1 VLVRKFL
8 LAVGLTVLSFAPAL
22 AQKDLSQD
30 DPVFLRWPELRQA
43 FFVTS
48 ETKVATHKYVA
59 MPMPKECA
67 FFYADAYSTP
77 STGERDTR
85 DKAVRDCN
93 ARLQQLGPLH
103 ENYPMACACRNV
115 IGRDKYRLDFA
126 EIPAQTYAP
135 LSMFYRDRMGQ
146 LARLNGYAE
155 IGIPFRGPG
164 TAVPISVYN
173 NTGQLVCNGTLN
185 ATAAIEGP
193 YTLNC
198 LRGTV
203 VSRGVLQA
211 PRPNAPV
218 PHSTAQGTTVQGQP
232 TVLVIGLPAQ
242 LAFDRYGRI

>member
-1 VLVRKFL
+1 MSIRILTLVIA
-8 LAVGLTVLSFAPAL
+8 LAVLSITPAFA
-22 AQKDLSQD
+22 QRDLSQD
-30 DPVFLRWPELRQA
+30 DPVFLRWPELRRA

-77 STGERDTR
+77 ASGERDTR
-85 DKAVRDCN
+85 DKAIRDCN
-93 ARLQQLGPLH
+93 TRLQQLGPLH
-103 ENYPMACACRNV
+103 ENYPMSCTCRNV

-155 IGIPFRGPG
+155 IGTPFRGPG
-164 TAVPISVYN
+164 TPVPMTVFN
-173 NTGQLVCNGTLN
+173 NTGQQVCNGSLN
-185 ATAAIEGP
+185 ASAAIEGT

-203 VSRGVLQA
+203 ISQGVLQGQ
-211 PRPNAPV
+211 RGNAPV
-218 PHSTAQGTTVQGQP
+218 PHSMAKGTTAQGQP

-242 LAFDRYGRI
+242 MAFDRYGRI